1 MKKLLQSLFLLLF
14 IAHQAFAQ
22 ERTVTGTVT
31 AQEDG
36 LPLPGVSIKV
46 KGGTEGTST
55 GADGRF
61 SLRIPSGASTLVFTY
76 IGFSTMESSVPSSN
90 NLNVSLLTD
99 ATLLSEVIVTALGE
113 TRERKSLGYSVQE
126 VKGENLTVA
135 KSMDISSSL
144 AGKIAGVQLQG
155 SPSST
160 FDNANIIIRGIGG
173 LDVSNPLYIV
183 DGTPTLQENVMMD
196 NVETISVLKG
206 PAATALYGNRAG
218 AGVIV
223 ITSKKGSRTGAPRI
237 DVNLSSSLEDISLLP
252 AYQNQYAGGYSSNST
267 SPGSTYDSEGFYLFK
282 YKSSTHPSSWS
293 AFNNQRIIDYGAD
306 ESWGPKMDG
315 QQYRPYYSW
324 YPGADFGKLE
334 SLTPQPNNIMDFFE
348 VGKSF
353 NNSIAVSGGSEDIT
367 YRLSYNNL
375 SRSLVLPGANRNQH
389 QIGFNGSYGINSK
402 LTVSTDIGY
411 TTRNTK
417 GQPTEGYNLDGLNVT
432 QNFSQWFQRQLDMN
446 KLRNYRNPDGS
457 LNSWNIGDPNSTGDP
472 SIYLQPQY
480 WDSPFFIAE
489 QNYGTDIRNRF
500 VGNMGFKYKINDIF
514 NVTSFVRMNLNEGKG
529 NFKVANGGLQV
540 PSYETMQ
547 LSNNEMNY
555 EATLNFKKGFNN
567 ISLDGF
573 IGGNI
578 RTNKADQLTNRTTGG
593 LTFPNFF
600 DISASVTR
608 PFTQTIYS
616 AKEVRSIF
624 GKASFGY
631 KAFLYLDATLRNDW
645 SSALPVA
652 NNSYLYPSVSTS
664 IVFSELLK
672 GGIKDIISFGKLRA
686 AFAQVGSDLDPYQVD
701 IAIDN
706 GNIYGSNPSAGIGN
720 QFRTGA
726 VLPALT
732 NSIEVGTEIRFLK
745 DRIGFDLTYY
755 VDNNINQILGLNV
768 APASGF
774 TTAQINA
781 GNIQRKGWELAI
793 TGTPVRNKNFTWS
806 SAFSFAKTESLVK
819 ELAEGLDTYLYGTQ
833 RNDFRIENQVGQPWG
848 QAIGRLPKLD
858 AQGKTVYTST
868 AGTLDYTINNN
879 LGSVMPDFTGG
890 LFNSMSYKGIDLTF
904 SMDFQKG
911 GQFYSL
917 TKMYGDGTGLTAR
930 TVQNNDKG
938 NPERMFP
945 SLGGG
950 VHITGVTRTDAPV
963 DTYIAAR
970 RHYYTNGQRD
980 TRNYLIDASY
990 LKLREVRLGYT
1001 IPRSLLGNFKVKSAN
1016 IGVMVNNAWLISA
1029 PAKEFG
1035 FDPSELEV
1043 FWREGGQ
1050 LSSTRTFGLNLRVGL

>member
-1 MKKLLQSLFLLLF
+1 
-14 IAHQAFAQ
+14 
-22 ERTVTGTVT
+22 
-31 AQEDG
+31 
-36 LPLPGVSIKV
+36 
-46 KGGTEGTST
+46 
-55 GADGRF
+55 
-61 SLRIPSGASTLVFTY
+61 
-76 IGFSTMESSVPSSN
+76 
-90 NLNVSLLTD
+90 
-99 ATLLSEVIVTALGE
+99 
-113 TRERKSLGYSVQE
+113 
-126 VKGENLTVA
+126 
-135 KSMDISSSL
+135 MDISSSL
-144 AGKIAGVQLQG
+144 AGKVAGIQLQG

-160 FDNANIIIRGIGG
+160 FDNANIIIRGISG
-173 LDVSNPLYIV
+173 LDVANPLYIV

-223 ITSKKGSRTGAPRI
+223 ITSKKGARTGPPRI
-237 DVNLSSSLEDISLLP
+237 DVNLSSAFEDVSLMPS
-252 AYQNQYAGGYSSNST
+252 YQNSYAGGYSSNST
-267 SPGSTYDSEGFYLFK
+267 SPGSTYDAEGFYLFK
-282 YKSSTHPSSWS
+282 YKTSTHPTSWS
-293 AFNNQRIIDYGAD
+293 TFNNQRIIDYGAD
-306 ESWGPKMDG
+306 ESWGPKIGG

-334 SLTPQPNNIMDFFE
+334 PLTSQPDNIKNFFE
-348 VGKSF
+348 TGKNF
-353 NNSIAVSGGSEDIT
+353 NNSIAVSGGSPDIA

-375 SRSLVLPGANRNQH
+375 SRSLVIPGANRNQH
-389 QIGFNGSYGINSK
+389 QVGFNGSYDINSK
-402 LTVSTDIGY
+402 LMVTTDIGY

-417 GQPTEGYNLDGLNVT
+417 GQPTEGYNLEGLNVAM
-432 QNFSQWFQRQLDMN
+432 NFNQWFQRQLDMN
-446 KLRNYRNPDGS
+446 KLRNYTNPDGS

-514 NVTSFVRMNLNEGKG
+514 NVTSFVRMNLNDGKG

-555 EATLNFKKGFNN
+555 EATLNFRKGFNN
-567 ISLDGF
+567 FSLDGF

-578 RTNKADQLTNRTTGG
+578 RTNKEDQLRNKTTGG

-608 PFTQTIYS
+608 PITESRFR
-616 AKEVRSIF
+616 AKEVRSVF

-645 SSALPVA
+645 SSALPAA

-672 GGIKDIISFGKLRA
+672 GGIRDILSFGKLRA

-701 IAIDN
+701 IAINN
-706 GNIYGSNPSAGIGN
+706 GNIYGSNPSAEIGN

-732 NSIEVGTEIRFLK
+732 KSIEVGAEMRFLK
-745 DRIGFDLTYY
+745 DRVGFDLTYY
-755 VDNNINQILGLNV
+755 VDNNTNQILGLDV

-793 TGTPVRNKNFTWS
+793 NGTPIKNKNFTWTS
-806 SAFSFAKTESLVK
+806 SFSFAKTESLVK
-819 ELAEGLDTYLYGTQ
+819 ELAEGLNTYLYGTQ

-848 QAIGRLPKLD
+848 QAVGRLPKKD
-858 AQGKTVYTST
+858 AQGKTVYTSA

-890 LFNSMSYKGIDLTF
+890 SFNSMSYKGVDLTF
-904 SMDFQKG
+904 GLDFQKG

-917 TKMYGDGTGLTAR
+917 SKMYGDGTGLTAA
-930 TVQNNDKG
+930 TVKNNDKG

-950 VHITGVTRTDAPV
+950 VHITGVTPSGAPV

-970 RHYYTNGQRD
+970 RNYYTNGQRD

-1001 IPRSLLGNFKVKSAN
+1001 IPRSLLGNLKVKSVN
-1016 IGVMVNNAWLISA
+1016 IGAMVNNAWLISA

-1050 LSSTRTFGLNLRVGL
+1050 LSSTRTFGLNLRAGL

>member
-1 MKKLLQSLFLLLF
+1 MKKHVQVLFLMLF
-14 IAHQAFAQ
+14 IALQALAQ

-31 AQEDG
+31 AKEDG

-46 KGGTEGTST
+46 KGGTAGTST
-55 GADGRF
+55 GADGKF
-61 SLRIPSGASTLVFTY
+61 SLRVPANSSTLVFTY
-76 IGFSTMESSVPSSN
+76 IGFKLMESNIPSSN
-90 NLNVSLLTD
+90 VLNVSLETD
-99 ATLLSEVIVTALGE
+99 ATQLSEVIITALGE
-113 TRERKSLGYSVQE
+113 SREKKSLGYSVSE
-126 VKGENLTVA
+126 VKGEDLTVA
-135 KSMDISSSL
+135 KSVDISSSL
-144 AGKIAGVQLQG
+144 AGKVAGVQLQG

-160 FDNANIIIRGIGG
+160 FDNAKVIIRGISG
-173 LDVSNPLYIV
+173 LDIANPLYIV
-183 DGTPTLQENVMMD
+183 DGTPTEQENVIMD

-223 ITSKKGSRTGAPRI
+223 ITSKKGSRKGASRV
-237 DVNLSSSLEDISLLP
+237 DVNLSSAFEDISILP
-252 AYQNQYAGGYSSNST
+252 QYQNEYAGGYSSNST
-267 SPGSTYDSEGFYLFK
+267 SPGSTYDSEGFYIFK
-282 YKSSTHPSSWS
+282 YKPGTHPSSWS

-306 ESWGPKMDG
+306 ESWGPIMKG
-315 QQYRPYYSW
+315 QDYRPYYSW
-324 YPGADFGKLE
+324 YPGADFGKL
-334 SLTPQPNNIMDFFE
+334 SPLVSQPNNIKDFFE
-348 VGKSF
+348 LGKTY
-353 NNSIAVSGGSEDIT
+353 NNSIAFSGGSDAIV
-367 YRLSYNNL
+367 YRVSYNNL
-375 SRSLVLPGANRNQH
+375 SRSLVIPGARRDQH
-389 QIGFNGSYGINSK
+389 QIGLNGSYDISNK
-402 LTVSTDIGY
+402 LTVSTDIAY

-417 GQPTEGYNLDGLNVT
+417 GQPKEGYTLDGLNVT
-432 QNFSQWFQRQLDMN
+432 QNFNQWFQRQLDMN
-446 KLRNYRNPDGS
+446 RLKDYRNPDGS

-480 WDSPFFIAE
+480 WDSPYFVANE
-489 QNYGTDIRNRF
+489 NYGTDVGNRF

-514 NVTSFVRMNLNEGKG
+514 NVTSFVRMDLNSRKN
-529 NFKVANGGLQV
+529 NFRIASGGLQE
-540 PSYETMQ
+540 PGYSTYQ
-547 LSNNEMNY
+547 SANNEMNY
-555 EATLNFKKGFNN
+555 EANLNFRKGFGN

-578 RTNKADQLTNRTTGG
+578 RTNKEDRLLNTTTGG
-593 LTFPNFF
+593 LTFPNYF

-608 PFTQTIYS
+608 PITEARIR
-616 AKEVRSIF
+616 AKEVRSIY

-631 KAFLYLDATLRNDW
+631 KAFLYVDATLRNDW
-645 SSALPVA
+645 SSALPTA

-664 IVFSELLK
+664 LVFSEILK
-672 GGIKDIISFGKLRA
+672 GGIKDVLSFGKLRA
-686 AFAQVGSDLDPYQVD
+686 AFAQVGSDLDPYQVN
-701 IAIDN
+701 ININN
-706 GNIYGSNPSAGIGN
+706 GSIYGTNPSASIGD

-732 NSIEVGTEIRFLK
+732 KSFELGTEMRFFK
-745 DRIGFDLTYY
+745 DRVGFDLAYY
-755 VDNNINQILGLNV
+755 VDNNTNQILGLNV

-781 GNIQRKGWELAI
+781 GNIQRKGWELALN
-793 TGTPVRNKNFTWS
+793 GTPVQNDNFVWKAS
-806 SAFSFAKTESLVK
+806 LNFAKAESIVK
-819 ELAEGLDTYLYGTQ
+819 ELAEGLKTYLYGTQ

-848 QAIGRLPKLD
+848 QMVGRLPKLD
-858 AQGKTVYTST
+858 AQGKTVYTGT
-868 AGTLDYTINNN
+868 LGTLDYTINNN

-890 LFNSMSYKGIDLTF
+890 FFNSMNYKGVDLSF
-904 SMDFQKG
+904 SLNFQKG

-917 TKMYGDGTGLTAR
+917 SKMYGDGTGLNAS
-930 TVQNNDKG
+930 TVKNNDKG

-950 VHITGVTRTDAPV
+950 VHITGVTAAGAPL

-980 TRNYLIDASY
+980 TRNYLISSSY

-1001 IPRSLLGNFKVKSAN
+1001 IPKSLLGSLPVKTVNLGA
-1016 IGVMVNNAWLISA
+1016 MVNNAWLISA

-1035 FDPSELEV
+1035 FDPSELEE

>member
-1 MKKLLQSLFLLLF
+1 MV
-14 IAHQAFAQ
+14 AMATFAQ

-31 AQEDG
+31 AREDG

-46 KGGTEGTST
+46 KGGTTGTST

-61 SLRIPSGASTLVFTY
+61 SLRVPNSASTLEFSF
-76 IGFSTMESSVPSSN
+76 IGFRSMDVAIPSSN
-90 NLNVSLLTD
+90 NISVILETD
-99 ATLLSEVIVTALGE
+99 ATQLSEVIITALGE
-113 TRERKSLGYSVQE
+113 SREKKSLGYSVSE
-126 VKGENLTVA
+126 VKGEDLTVA

-144 AGKIAGVQLQG
+144 AGKVPGIQLQG

-160 FDNANIIIRGIGG
+160 FDNANIVIRGISG
-173 LDVSNPLYIV
+173 LSVENPLYIV
-183 DGTPTLQENVMMD
+183 DGTPTLQENVIMD
-196 NVETISVLKG
+196 NVESISVLKG

-223 ITSKKGSRTGAPRI
+223 ITSKKGSRTGAPKI
-237 DVNLSSSLEDISLLP
+237 DLNLSSAFENISLLP
-252 AYQNQYAGGYSSNST
+252 SYQNEYAGGYSSNST
-267 SPGSTYDSEGFYLFK
+267 SPGSTYDNEGFYIFR
-282 YKSSTHPSSWS
+282 YKSSTHPSSWT

-306 ESWGPKMDG
+306 ESWGPKMSS

-334 SLTPQPNNIMDFFE
+334 ALTPQPDNIKNFFE
-348 VGKSF
+348 TGKNF
-353 NNSIAVSGGSEDIT
+353 NNSIAVSGGSQDVT

-375 SRSLVLPGANRNQH
+375 SRSLVIPGANRNQH
-389 QIGFNGSYGINSK
+389 QIGFNGSYDINSK

-446 KLRNYRNPDGS
+446 KLRNYTNPDGS

-489 QNYGTDIRNRF
+489 QNFGTDIRNRI

-555 EATLNFKKGFNN
+555 EATLNFRKGFNN

-578 RTNKADQLTNRTTGG
+578 RTNKADQLRNKTTGG
-593 LTFPNFF
+593 LTFPNYF

-608 PFTQTIYS
+608 PITETIYS

-664 IVFSELLK
+664 LVFSEILK
-672 GGIKDIISFGKLRA
+672 GGIKDILSFGKLRA
-686 AFAQVGSDLDPYQVD
+686 AFAQVGSDLNPYQVD
-701 IAIDN
+701 IAVNN
-706 GNIYGSNPSAGIGN
+706 GSIYGAFPSAEIGN

-732 NSIEVGTEIRFLK
+732 KSIELGTEMRFLK
-745 DRIGFDLTYY
+745 DRVGFDLTYY
-755 VDNNINQILGLNV
+755 VDNNTNQILGLDV

-774 TTAQINA
+774 TTAQVNA
-781 GNIQRKGWELAI
+781 GNIQRKGWELAL
-793 TGTPVRNKNFTWS
+793 TGTPVKGKNFTWN
-806 SAFSFAKTESLVK
+806 SALSFAKTESLVK
-819 ELAEGLDTYLYGTQ
+819 ELAPGLNTYLYGTQ
-833 RNDFRIENQVGQPWG
+833 RNDFRIENQVGKPWG

-858 AQGKTVYTST
+858 AAGKTVYTSA
-868 AGTLDYTINNN
+868 AGTMDYTLNNN
-879 LGSVMPDFTGG
+879 LGSIMPDFTGA
-890 LFNSMSYKGIDLTF
+890 T
-904 SMDFQKG
+904 
-911 GQFYSL
+911 
-917 TKMYGDGTGLTAR
+917 
-930 TVQNNDKG
+930 
-938 NPERMFP
+938 
-945 SLGGG
+945 
-950 VHITGVTRTDAPV
+950 
-963 DTYIAAR
+963 
-970 RHYYTNGQRD
+970 
-980 TRNYLIDASY
+980 
-990 LKLREVRLGYT
+990 
-1001 IPRSLLGNFKVKSAN
+1001 LL
-1016 IGVMVNNAWLISA
+1016 
-1029 PAKEFG
+1029 
-1035 FDPSELEV
+1035 SE
-1043 FWREGGQ
+1043 
-1050 LSSTRTFGLNLRVGL
+1050 